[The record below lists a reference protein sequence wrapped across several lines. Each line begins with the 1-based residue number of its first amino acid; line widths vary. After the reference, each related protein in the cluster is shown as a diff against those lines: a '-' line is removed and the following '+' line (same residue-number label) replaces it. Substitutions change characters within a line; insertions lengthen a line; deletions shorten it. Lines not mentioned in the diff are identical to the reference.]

1 MCFLFFKELGIKKN
15 TKYEESSFVT
25 FSEDTKGAETSSP
38 IEEIPIKEF
47 AKIPPKVPKFIHPL
61 VNRPDLK
68 DGATGKKEKEGGS
81 FFSLNENIMSQNNS
95 DNINNNSDL
104 TTIPRSKS
112 FGNDITDAIPFI
124 DSNEENGNFD
134 ESSFDNA
141 AFLLKNENKALITN
155 DDIDANL
162 NNKNLT
168 ESLSAPTTPS
178 RSEKYAQTDDSSESP
193 DKRTPKRRFPRLGT
207 FDRIKV
213 EKKVTLD
220 PNSPTIAS
228 SPIHTRTGTSFRHRR
243 HIKTTVSK
251 EQLLKATAVSPSKEY
266 GEGEREVC
274 ITPTESPVIDK
285 KKDKRGIFARLFKR
299 ESKSLD
305 HTYQR
310 QDVST
315 GDVPMANLDETSNT
329 EHPPDNE
336 SSVTTKRASWVS
348 CNLHIKNIL
357 SHDLNRQHTR

>member
-1 MCFLFFKELGIKKN
+1 MYFLLFKEVGIKRN
-15 TKYEESSFVT
+15 TKFEESSFVT
-25 FSEDTKGAETSSP
+25 FSEGTKGPATSSP
-38 IEEIPIKEF
+38 IEEIAIKEF
-47 AKIPPKVPKFIHPL
+47 AKAPPKVPRFIHPL
-61 VNRPDLK
+61 SKRPDLM
-68 DGATGKKEKEGGS
+68 DGTTGKKEKESGS
-81 FFSLNENIMSQNNS
+81 FFSLNENIMSQNNT

-104 TTIPRSKS
+104 TIIPRSKS

-124 DSNEENGNFD
+124 DSTEENGNFE

-155 DDIDANL
+155 DNIDVNL

-168 ESLSAPTTPS
+168 ESLSAPNTPS

-193 DKRTPKRRFPRLGT
+193 DKRIPKRRFPRLGT
-207 FDRIKV
+207 FERIRV

-220 PNSPTIAS
+220 PNSAIIAS

-251 EQLLKATAVSPSKEY
+251 EQLLKATAVSPSKE
-266 GEGEREVC
+266 EEEKEIC
-274 ITPTESPVIDK
+274 LTPSESPVTDK
-285 KKDKRGIFARLFKR
+285 KKDKRGIFARLFRR

-310 QDVST
+310 PDVST
-315 GDVPMANLDETSNT
+315 GDVPMANLDESSTT

-336 SSVTTKRASWVS
+336 SSVSPKRASWVS
-348 CNLHIKNIL
+348 CNFVHYEYFK
-357 SHDLNRQHTR
+357 SWF

>member
-1 MCFLFFKELGIKKN
+1 MGIKKGN
-15 TKYEESSFVT
+15 KYEESSFVT
-25 FSEDTKGAETSSP
+25 FSEDTKNAETSSP

-47 AKIPPKVPKFIHPL
+47 AKAPPKVPKFIHPL
-61 VNRPDLK
+61 PNRADLK
-68 DGATGKKEKEGGS
+68 LGTPTKKEKEGGS

-95 DNINNNSDL
+95 DNINNNSNL
-104 TTIPRSKS
+104 ITIPRSKS
-112 FGNDITDAIPFI
+112 FGNDIADAIPFI
-124 DSNEENGNFD
+124 DSTEENGNL
-134 ESSFDNA
+134 EESFDNA
-141 AFLLKNENKALITN
+141 AFLLKNENTALITN
-155 DDIDANL
+155 DDIDVNL

-168 ESLSAPTTPS
+168 ESFSAPNTPS

-220 PNSPTIAS
+220 PNSTTIAS

-251 EQLLKATAVSPSKEY
+251 EQLLKATTISPSKEY
-266 GEGEREVC
+266 EEEEKAICV
-274 ITPTESPVIDK
+274 TPSESPVTDK

-310 QDVST
+310 QDV
-315 GDVPMANLDETSNT
+315 PMANLDETQNT
-329 EHPPDNE
+329 EHPPDSE
-336 SSVTTKRASWVS
+336 SSVTPKRASWVS
-348 CNLHIKNIL
+348 
-357 SHDLNRQHTR
+357 